1 MTQIRTKQTL
11 DNIWKRYEQTL
22 KLLLHTQN
30 QLDQKQKEIV
40 RERLHVNTINLVG
53 DQAAEYEKRIQEL
66 EAKIERLTNTEPTSA
81 PGTDYWGRPKSSKKE
96 TSENSYEAA
105 VEKRF
110 KGLMKQVKAKTI
122 DINTLTEQDQQ
133 VIRQMLEDE

>member
-40 RERLHVNTINLVG
+40 RERLHVNTINLAG
-53 DQAAEYEKRIQEL
+53 DQAAEYEKRIQ
-66 EAKIERLTNTEPTSA
+66 I
-81 PGTDYWGRPKSSKKE
+81 
-96 TSENSYEAA
+96 
-105 VEKRF
+105 F
-110 KGLMKQVKAKTI
+110 
-122 DINTLTEQDQQ
+122 
-133 VIRQMLEDE
+133 